1 MARLFLS
8 YARDNVAIAER
19 LVRSLSSVG
28 HDVWYDKR
36 LTPGSAFNDEIEQAI
51 AQCDHVLVLWTDQS
65 VASSWVR
72 DEATVGREAGKLVP
86 LRLGGTSPPMG
97 FRQLHTID
105 IDDWDLDGMLP
116 QTLTAAIGGSSTSSI
131 GGAEQTVRFATADDG
146 TTLAWSAI
154 GNGPPIL
161 KMSNWLNHLEFEWSH
176 PMWRH
181 WIATLSDG
189 HQLIRYDQ
197 RGNGMSDWKVPP
209 PTVDRLVDDVRTV
222 ADAAGID
229 RFDIFAM
236 SQGTFFAVPFA
247 VRYPERVRRI
257 VIVNGFAAGWEHH
270 PKAEVRDRWEAM
282 ITLIRTGWGQDNPVF
297 RQMFTSLF
305 FPQATPA
312 QAQAWNELQKLS
324 ASPTSAEQTLRMLG
338 AADVRDLLGQV
349 RAPTLVLHARGDQ
362 MIPYEAGRKVA
373 ASIPGARFVA
383 VDSEN
388 HLMLNSEPAWPFVQ
402 RTIAEFLADD

>member
-1 MARLFLS
+1 M
-8 YARDNVAIAER
+8 
-19 LVRSLSSVG
+19 
-28 HDVWYDKR
+28 
-36 LTPGSAFNDEIEQAI
+36 
-51 AQCDHVLVLWTDQS
+51 
-65 VASSWVR
+65 
-72 DEATVGREAGKLVP
+72 
-86 LRLGGTSPPMG
+86 
-97 FRQLHTID
+97 
-105 IDDWDLDGMLP
+105 
-116 QTLTAAIGGSSTSSI
+116 
-131 GGAEQTVRFATADDG
+131 
-146 TTLAWSAI
+146 
-154 GNGPPIL
+154 
-161 KMSNWLNHLEFEWSH
+161 
-176 PMWRH
+176 
-181 WIATLSDG
+181 
-189 HQLIRYDQ
+189 
-197 RGNGMSDWKVPP
+197 
-209 PTVDRLVDDVRTV
+209 
-222 ADAAGID
+222 
-229 RFDIFAM
+229 
-236 SQGTFFAVPFA
+236 
-247 VRYPERVRRI
+247 
-257 VIVNGFAAGWEHH
+257 
-270 PKAEVRDRWEAM
+270 RDRWEAM